1 MITPLVEKAI
11 LNGHGTLRNYA
22 VGVGGLMKVEIPQ
35 NHFAIL
41 LSFSYEP
48 ITFDVTYAPGTNG
61 QEFQEICFYSN
72 NKSYKYVHK
81 INYHNRQIANVTFRG
96 YERLPIIDTYFY
108 IDSDLYIQLKFVVP
122 QTTDGYALV
131 NFDQG
136 NMVNSQSPAF
146 PETAGNSIPST
157 IKSVQ
162 NSLGWYYYPCGN
174 EDAGLNL
181 GYDGTSTMTGTT
193 QDTIDWQM
201 TINGG
206 YPSASQIDIPA
217 GFNKSCP
224 LLNLQL
230 LVVPEQN
237 RQYL

>member
-48 ITFDVTYAPGTNG
+48 ITFDATYAPGSNG

-81 INYHNRQIANVTFRG
+81 INYHNRQIESITFKG

-108 IDSDLYIQLKFVVP
+108 IDSDLYIQLKFIVP
-122 QTTDGYALV
+122 QTNDGFAAI
-131 NFDQG
+131 NFNQG

-146 PETAGNSIPST
+146 PETAGNSLSST

-162 NSLGWYYYPCGN
+162 NTLGWYYYPCGN
-174 EDAGLNL
+174 EDANL
-181 GYDGTSTMTGTT
+181 TLGSDGTSTMTGTT
-193 QDTIDWQM
+193 QDTVEWQM
-201 TINGG
+201 LINGG
-206 YPSASQIDIPA
+206 YPSNTPA
-217 GFNKSCP
+217 DFNKNCP